1 MICGTYNGVP
11 VHEFEIKGHTVDV
24 VHKDGKGIRAGI
36 NMKTGDIVVLAP
48 PGISYHQ
55 AALEA
60 VAALEAGRFRYKEEA

>member
-1 MICGTYNGVP
+1 MICGTCNGVP

-36 NMKTGDIVVLAP
+36 NIKTGDIVVFAP
-48 PGISYHQ
+48 SGISYHQ

-60 VAALEAGRFRYKEEA
+60 VTALEKGNYK

>member
-1 MICGTYNGVP
+1 MICGMYSGLP

-24 VHKDGKGIRAGI
+24 VRKDGKGIRAGI
-36 NMKTGDIVVLAP
+36 NMKTGDIVVLVP

-60 VAALEAGRFRYKEEA
+60 VAALEAGKFHGREH